1 MHAYKNNEGTQI
13 TEWRNKS
20 IHLTGEIVYE
30 MNEMTAAVR
39 SSGYYICY
47 GFITFSHSQFPTNH
61 GYYLHQ
67 QEKSA
72 FAMSLLLPHK

>member
-39 SSGYYICY
+39 SSRYYIC
-47 GFITFSHSQFPTNH
+47 
-61 GYYLHQ
+61 
-67 QEKSA
+67 
-72 FAMSLLLPHK
+72 

>member
-13 TEWRNKS
+13 TKWRNKS

-39 SSGYYICY
+39 SSGYYIC
-47 GFITFSHSQFPTNH
+47 
-61 GYYLHQ
+61 
-67 QEKSA
+67 
-72 FAMSLLLPHK
+72 